1 VSPLKLFLNTHP
13 ATIWIA
19 VNLSLTYLFFSINF
33 MFHKIIGIYLGV
45 ISIISLIIM
54 LIIIKFLYKSK
65 KNDLIKE
72 IDKKEFKEFK
82 ENVFNKYNGENKY
95 NYENKTLEGIFI
107 KIEQAKELLDKRF
120 SFSSI
125 IKDRIKDLMFDYLN
139 LAIKNFDL
147 IKDMRKTAENS
158 SHNYGD
164 EINALCRENDEI
176 SKNLD
181 NLIREFFI
189 DQKGEDNISELNESL
204 LRSLEL
210 FERMRKK

>member
-1 VSPLKLFLNTHP
+1 
-13 ATIWIA
+13 
-19 VNLSLTYLFFSINF
+19 
-33 MFHKIIGIYLGV
+33 
-45 ISIISLIIM
+45 M

-147 IKDMRKTAENS
+147 IKDMRKTAEN
-158 SHNYGD
+158 
-164 EINALCRENDEI
+164 ALCRENDEI

>member
-1 VSPLKLFLNTHP
+1 MNPLKLFLNTHP

-33 MFHKIIGIYLGV
+33 VFHKIIGLYLGV
-45 ISIISLIIM
+45 ISIISLI
-54 LIIIKFLYKSK
+54 LIVIVVKYLYKNK
-65 KNDLIKE
+65 KNDLLKE
-72 IDKKEFKEFK
+72 IDKKEFQTFK

-107 KIEQAKELLDKRF
+107 KIEQAKELLEKRF
-120 SFSSI
+120 TFSSI
-125 IKDRIKDLMFDYLN
+125 IRDRINDLMFDYLN
-139 LAIKNFDL
+139 IAIKNFDL
-147 IKDMRKTAENS
+147 IKDMRKTSLTS
-158 SHNYGD
+158 SYDYGD
-164 EINALCRENDEI
+164 EINSLCRENDEI

-189 DQKGEDNISELNESL
+189 DQKGTDNMSDLNDSL